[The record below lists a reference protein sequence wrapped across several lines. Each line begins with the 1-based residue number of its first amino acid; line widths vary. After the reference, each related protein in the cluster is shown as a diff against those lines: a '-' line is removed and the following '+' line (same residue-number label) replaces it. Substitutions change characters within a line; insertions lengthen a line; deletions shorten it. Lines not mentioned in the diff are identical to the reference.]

1 MHIVKNN
8 VNLILKFKRLI
19 DTTNSQATKLN
30 FAQYQ
35 KGQISN
41 LTKNEKKNDVYMFFL
56 GYLKVFKNKHTRIY
70 SLSQVCII

>member
-41 LTKNEKKNDVYMFFL
+41 LTKNEKNRK
-56 GYLKVFKNKHTRIY
+56 KK
-70 SLSQVCII
+70 